1 MSMINEMLKDLDK
14 RHAAG
19 GEDRQMTAG
28 VLLATPA
35 RRGYGRL
42 VLQFVLVA
50 LVAAVGTS
58 AWIHYRKTGVMPPA
72 VQVAAPAPA
81 PSPAPASASAPRDA
95 DAPAGAPQGARP
107 ATAAMLAG
115 KASTGSAG
123 EVLVQV
129 KPEPRPLDGQPQT
142 IKIVSPKQRSE
153 NFYRQAVSLLQQ
165 SRITEAK
172 QALKQAI
179 GADAA
184 NHDARLL
191 LAELLVDA
199 NNNSEAAALLRNG
212 LELAPGDSGLSMA
225 LARVQVANAAKG
237 QALATLE
244 QGLSNAG
251 DNPEYHAFVAALMQ
265 TQGRHDEA
273 AQHYITAL
281 RSDPSMP
288 SWLVGAGISLQAGNQ
303 MRDAAEA
310 FQRAIDT
317 GELSVEVA
325 QFAGQQLKW
334 IREQH

>member
-19 GEDRQMTAG
+19 GEDRQLTAG

-50 LVAAVGTS
+50 LVAGVGTS

-72 VQVAAPAPA
+72 VQVAAPAP
-81 PSPAPASASAPRDA
+81 SPAAASAPKDA

-115 KASTGSAG
+115 KASTGPAG
-123 EVLVQV
+123 AVLVQV
-129 KPEPRPLDGQPQT
+129 KPEPRSLDGQPQT
-142 IKIVSPKQRSE
+142 IKIVSPRQRSE

-165 SRITEAK
+165 SRLTEAK

-273 AQHYITAL
+273 TQHYITAL

-310 FQRAIDT
+310 YQRAIDT
-317 GELSVEVA
+317 GELTVEVA

>member
-1 MSMINEMLKDLDK
+1 
-14 RHAAG
+14 
-19 GEDRQMTAG
+19 
-28 VLLATPA
+28 
-35 RRGYGRL
+35 
-42 VLQFVLVA
+42 
-50 LVAAVGTS
+50 
-58 AWIHYRKTGVMPPA
+58 
-72 VQVAAPAPA
+72 
-81 PSPAPASASAPRDA
+81 
-95 DAPAGAPQGARP
+95 
-107 ATAAMLAG
+107 MLAG

-123 EVLVQV
+123 AALVQV
-129 KPEPRPLDGQPQT
+129 KPEPRSLDGQPQT
-142 IKIVSPKQRSE
+142 VKIVSPKQRSE
-153 NFYRQAVSLLQQ
+153 NFYRQAISLLQQ
-165 SRITEAK
+165 SRLTEAK
-172 QALKQAI
+172 QTLKQAI

-244 QGLSNAG
+244 QGLPNAG

-288 SWLVGAGISLQAGNQ
+288 NWLVGAGISLQAGNQ

-317 GELSVEVA
+317 GELTVEVA